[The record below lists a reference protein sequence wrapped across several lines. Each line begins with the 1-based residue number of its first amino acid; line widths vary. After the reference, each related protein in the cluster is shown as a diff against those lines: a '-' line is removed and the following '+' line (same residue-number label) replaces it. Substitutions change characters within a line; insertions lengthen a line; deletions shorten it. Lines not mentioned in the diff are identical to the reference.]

1 MRILL
6 TGSTGFIGSCLL
18 EELLLIKKIKI
29 LAVSRK
35 KNKSKGNITYIKTDL
50 KNIHL
55 YKDEIISF
63 SPNIIIH
70 LAWEG
75 IPVYTK
81 KYCKINYINSINLA
95 KICLDIDGCSK
106 FISFGSCLEY
116 KKRKGKCFEN
126 NYLNR
131 KSIFSKTKIQIYED
145 LKKFFIKKRIN
156 LIWFRLFY
164 VYGRG
169 QRKGSLI
176 PSIIGKLNKNK
187 NFYFKNPFFSNDYIN
202 VKDVTRLII
211 KSLNQKEISGIYN
224 VGSGQTHQNYE
235 IYKTISHVINPK
247 NLMLPPNKKKQS
259 NNFYASLKKT
269 NLTFKWKPRISI
281 LKGIIQM
288 INEK

>member
-6 TGSTGFIGSCLL
+6 TGSTGFIGSSLL

-35 KNKSKGNITYIKTDL
+35 KNISKGNITYIKTDL

-55 YKDEIISF
+55 YKDEIICF

-75 IPVYTK
+75 IPVFTK
-81 KYCKINYINSINLA
+81 QNCKINYINSMNLA
-95 KICLDIDGCSK
+95 KICLNIDSCSK

-116 KKRKGKCFEN
+116 KKRKGKCFED
-126 NYLNR
+126 NYQNR
-131 KSIFSKTKIQIYED
+131 KSILSKTKIQIFED
-145 LKKFFIKKRIN
+145 LNKFFIKKRID

-169 QRKGSLI
+169 QRKGSLM
-176 PSIIGKLNKNK
+176 PSIIRKLNKNK
-187 NFYFKNPFFSNDYIN
+187 NFHFKNPFFSNDYIN

-211 KSLNQKEISGIYN
+211 KSLNQNEISGIYN
-224 VGSGQTHQNYE
+224 VGSGRTYQNYE
-235 IYKTISHVINPK
+235 IYNAINHII
-247 NLMLPPNKKKQS
+247 NSKKIITPLNTKKLS
-259 NNFYASLKKT
+259 NGLYASLKKT

-281 LKGIIQM
+281 LKGIRQM